1 MGKLDGKVAIITRA
15 AGGIGI
21 ETAKLFLEEGAKLA
35 LVDLSEEDLKEAAE
49 SLNAP
54 DRVITIK
61 ADVSEEADV
70 KNYVET
76 TINEFE
82 RVDIL
87 FNNAGV
93 TGKQTDIVDLELDDF
108 KNIMSI
114 NAIGVFLGLKH
125 VLPLLVE
132 QRSGSIINTSSVDGL
147 RGSPGLAPYS
157 ASKHAVVALTKTA
170 ALEVAESGVRV
181 NSIHPSP
188 VDTSMME
195 ELEKCSGDEETA
207 KEEYISTIPLGR
219 YAKADDISKL
229 ALFLASDDSTFI
241 SGSQYRIDGAMGAQQ

>member
-1 MGKLDGKVAIITRA
+1 MGKLDGKVAIITGA

-125 VLPLLVE
+125 VLPLLAE

-170 ALEVAESGVRV
+170 AL
-181 NSIHPSP
+181 
-188 VDTSMME
+188 
-195 ELEKCSGDEETA
+195 
-207 KEEYISTIPLGR
+207 
-219 YAKADDISKL
+219 
-229 ALFLASDDSTFI
+229 
-241 SGSQYRIDGAMGAQQ
+241 

>member
-1 MGKLDGKVAIITRA
+1 MGKLDGKVAIITGA

-125 VLPLLVE
+125 VL
-132 QRSGSIINTSSVDGL
+132 
-147 RGSPGLAPYS
+147 AYW
-157 ASKHAVVALTKTA
+157 
-170 ALEVAESGVRV
+170 
-181 NSIHPSP
+181 
-188 VDTSMME
+188 
-195 ELEKCSGDEETA
+195 
-207 KEEYISTIPLGR
+207 
-219 YAKADDISKL
+219 
-229 ALFLASDDSTFI
+229 
-241 SGSQYRIDGAMGAQQ
+241 

>member
-1 MGKLDGKVAIITRA
+1 MAIITGA

-93 TGKQTDIVDLELDDF
+93 TGKQTDIVDLELDAF

-170 ALEVAESGVRV
+170 AL
-181 NSIHPSP
+181 
-188 VDTSMME
+188 
-195 ELEKCSGDEETA
+195 
-207 KEEYISTIPLGR
+207 
-219 YAKADDISKL
+219 
-229 ALFLASDDSTFI
+229 
-241 SGSQYRIDGAMGAQQ
+241 

>member
-1 MGKLDGKVAIITRA
+1 M
-15 AGGIGI
+15 
-21 ETAKLFLEEGAKLA
+21 
-35 LVDLSEEDLKEAAE
+35 
-49 SLNAP
+49 
-54 DRVITIK
+54 ITIK

-82 RVDIL
+82 REDIL

-170 ALEVAESGVRV
+170 AL
-181 NSIHPSP
+181 
-188 VDTSMME
+188 
-195 ELEKCSGDEETA
+195 
-207 KEEYISTIPLGR
+207 
-219 YAKADDISKL
+219 
-229 ALFLASDDSTFI
+229 
-241 SGSQYRIDGAMGAQQ
+241 

>member
-1 MGKLDGKVAIITRA
+1 MGKLDGKVAIITGA

-170 ALEVAESGVRV
+170 AL
-181 NSIHPSP
+181 
-188 VDTSMME
+188 
-195 ELEKCSGDEETA
+195 
-207 KEEYISTIPLGR
+207 
-219 YAKADDISKL
+219 
-229 ALFLASDDSTFI
+229 
-241 SGSQYRIDGAMGAQQ
+241 

>member
-1 MGKLDGKVAIITRA
+1 MGKLDGKVAIITGA

-61 ADVSEEADV
+61 ANVSEEADV

-170 ALEVAESGVRV
+170 AL
-181 NSIHPSP
+181 
-188 VDTSMME
+188 
-195 ELEKCSGDEETA
+195 
-207 KEEYISTIPLGR
+207 
-219 YAKADDISKL
+219 
-229 ALFLASDDSTFI
+229 
-241 SGSQYRIDGAMGAQQ
+241 

>member
-1 MGKLDGKVAIITRA
+1 MGKLDGKVAIITGA

-114 NAIGVFLGLKH
+114 NAIGVFLGLKR

-170 ALEVAESGVRV
+170 AL
-181 NSIHPSP
+181 
-188 VDTSMME
+188 
-195 ELEKCSGDEETA
+195 
-207 KEEYISTIPLGR
+207 
-219 YAKADDISKL
+219 
-229 ALFLASDDSTFI
+229 
-241 SGSQYRIDGAMGAQQ
+241 